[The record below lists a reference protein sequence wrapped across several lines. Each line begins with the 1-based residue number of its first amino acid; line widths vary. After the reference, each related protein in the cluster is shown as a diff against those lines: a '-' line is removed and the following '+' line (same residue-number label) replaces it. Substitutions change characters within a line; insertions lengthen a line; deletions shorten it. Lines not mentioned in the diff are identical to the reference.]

1 MNGLKF
7 AHNYNL
13 NCVAQDAKTGHK
25 LFEFKAREYSER
37 ENGAGFVSG
46 GIASGSQ
53 KYQIKTIDKSVKRL
67 RPFAN
72 LVVVE
77 DVEYMLTFIKIRK
90 ADLPFAYVWQR
101 GANDEFI
108 LELQ

>member
-1 MNGLKF
+1 MIGLKF
-7 AHNYNL
+7 FNDYKQTCL
-13 NCVAQDAKTGHK
+13 AKDVNTGK
-25 LFEFKAREYSER
+25 TLFQFKAREYSEC
-37 ENGAGFVSG
+37 ENGANFVSG
-46 GIASGSQ
+46 GVASGNQ
-53 KYQIKTIDKSVKRL
+53 KYQIKTNDKRAKKL